1 MASLAPYAA
10 AAVALTVLATCCVA
24 ARLFVRL
31 AFVKNVGV
39 DDCLIFLALAA
50 SIALTVVTA
59 KSKSSGKLYV
69 LSTPELTTKSE
80 FQYNPR

>member
-1 MASLAPYAA
+1 MTSLAPYAA
-10 AAVALTVLATCCVA
+10 AAVALTVLSACCVT

-31 AFVKNVGV
+31 TFVKNFGI

-59 KSKSSGKLYV
+59 KGESKSFSLQCLY
-69 LSTPELTTKSE
+69 
-80 FQYNPR
+80 

>member
-10 AAVALTVLATCCVA
+10 AAVALTVLSACCVT

-31 AFVKNVGV
+31 TFVKNFGV
-39 DDCLIFLALAA
+39 DDCLIVLALAA

-59 KSKSSGKLYV
+59 KGESKSFFSSMSL
-69 LSTPELTTKSE
+69 L
-80 FQYNPR
+80 NPRSKFRYSPRQ